1 MEEFRGR
8 QLNDRP
14 AALEAKYDP
23 DDPEATRQY
32 GVPPEADVFLK
43 SFTNNLRDKS
53 KGESMGGSMGGYR

>member
-1 MEEFRGR
+1 MEDFRER
-8 QLNDRP
+8 TLNDRP

-43 SFTNNLRDKS
+43 SFTKSLKDKS
-53 KGESMGGSMGGYR
+53 MRGSMGGYR

>member
-43 SFTNNLRDKS
+43 SFTKNLKN
-53 KGESMGGSMGGYR
+53 KSMGGYR

>member
-1 MEEFRGR
+1 MEDFRER
-8 QLNDRP
+8 TLNDRP

-43 SFTNNLRDKS
+43 SFTKDLKDKS
-53 KGESMGGSMGGYR
+53 MRGSMGGYR

>member
-1 MEEFRGR
+1 MEDFRAR
-8 QLNDRP
+8 TLNDRP

-43 SFTNNLRDKS
+43 SFTKDLKDKS
-53 KGESMGGSMGGYR
+53 MRGSMGGYR